1 MLKLKIVFVETP
13 KDICLT
19 KFYLHTHFSMTPLRH
34 NQHASHIFSTL
45 WFLTTHQFLPFSQV
59 WWKIANY
66 IGLSTRINTGDQI
79 EKAAVVNFDAGAIS
93 SLQLW
98 RLPSRTHTLQK
109 LQVVFKRF
117 SFLVCIF
124 RSRLQV
130 DTWPHRLQLLRLSP
144 HRPPASTP
152 MQVGI
157 KCLHFM
163 NDFIFIFSLSLL
175 YLYLHHNATWLQI
188 FSFHE
193 HLYKLNTIVTHL
205 HLNTSWLYMFTF
217 HEHL

>member
-1 MLKLKIVFVETP
+1 MQAIFFQLYGFCPLTNFSHFPKFDGKLRI
-13 KDICLT
+13 
-19 KFYLHTHFSMTPLRH
+19 
-34 NQHASHIFSTL
+34 TL
-45 WFLTTHQFLPFSQV
+45 AFLPELTLATRL
-59 WWKIANY
+59 KRL
-66 IGLSTRINTGDQI
+66 LSSILTRERFPLYNFGDCPQGHTRS
-79 EKAAVVNFDAGAIS
+79 KNCKLS
-93 SLQLW
+93 SNC
-98 RLPSRTHTLQK
+98 
-109 LQVVFKRF
+109 F

-163 NDFIFIFSLSLL
+163 NDFIFVFSLSFL
-175 YLYLHHNATWLQI
+175 YLYLHLNATWLQM

>member
-1 MLKLKIVFVETP
+1 
-13 KDICLT
+13 
-19 KFYLHTHFSMTPLRH
+19 MTPLRQ
-34 NQHASHIFSTL
+34 NQHAGYIFSTL
-45 WFLTTHQFLPFSQV
+45 LSLSTHQFLPFSQV
-59 WWKIANY
+59 WWEVANY
-66 IGLSTRINTGDQI
+66 IGLSTRTNTGDQI

-98 RLPSRTHTLQK
+98 RPPPRTHTLQK

-144 HRPPASTP
+144 HRPPTSNS

-157 KCLHFM
+157 KCFHFM
-163 NDFIFIFSLSLL
+163 NDFIFIFIFSSSFL
-175 YLYLHHNATWLQI
+175 YLYLHHNATWLQM

-193 HLYKLNTIVTHL
+193 HL
-205 HLNTSWLYMFTF
+205 
-217 HEHL
+217 